1 MIYRYFL
8 AFWILTSSA
17 VAVQS
22 TQYGLLGET
31 VTFKT
36 DIRDPPDDIL
46 WKHNGNKVVQ
56 FDGNQQTE
64 YNPFQKRITL
74 DWSSADLEINHL
86 THSDSGQYELDAAK
100 GGGLTRH
107 KFELKV
113 LDRVTKPTITCNMSD
128 GSSSDKS
135 GSEATLMCFADPS
148 QSLNYEWS
156 QPGKIQ
162 PGQIL
167 TIPLGTEHDDKVYN
181 CTASNRLSKEIA
193 TFTAKDCYPVGAS
206 AGLIAGVVIGVIAL
220 LLCVL
225 VAVFCALKHK
235 EKNSIPSGE
244 QKTPD
249 EEEAAL
255 LPGPESQ
262 DKNAGNNKDG
272 PRMVTNTP
280 SRNVKEQVENKVK
293 CGQLKE
299 PSQATQPDLQT
310 QTSSTGPELEKEADD
325 EAKAQMTQNTQS
337 DLSPDDEHRDDI
349 TSLYATGEP
358 KENTETNKEENKS
371 ADMREPEEPPTSHA
385 ETDSEEETDEEAH
398 PATKTS
404 IFPSP
409 DDVRE
414 EDESPTIPAQTV
426 LDKVKKFEKK
436 QQAEKNKDGTHVV
449 TRNPS
454 FLNNKGQLDKKVKS
468 GQLEEHT
475 EATQPDLQTQ
485 IPSKGPESE
494 KMEDEE
500 AKSADESSTQIIPHK
515 PPAEEQKQDVISD
528 QDTEK
533 TIEETEKEKEEKK
546 SDGMREKGELPT
558 SSGQT
563 DSEEETDEEAHPA
576 TKTSIF
582 LPLMT

>member
-8 AFWILTSSA
+8 AFWILTSLA

-31 VTFKT
+31 VTFRT
-36 DIRDPPDDIL
+36 DFRDPPDDIL
-46 WKHNGNKVVQ
+46 WKHNGNKLVQ
-56 FDGNQQTE
+56 FNGNEQTE

-86 THSDSGQYELDAAK
+86 THSDSGQYELDAGK
-100 GGGLTRH
+100 
-107 KFELKV
+107 K
-113 LDRVTKPTITCNMSD
+113 DRVTKPTVTCHMSD

-135 GSEATLMCFADPS
+135 GSEATLMCSTNTS

-156 QPGKIQ
+156 QPGKVQ

-181 CTASNRLSKEIA
+181 CTVSNQLSREIA

-206 AGLIAGVVIGVIAL
+206 AGLITGLVIGGIVI

-225 VAVFCALKHK
+225 GAVFCTLKHK
-235 EKNSIPSGE
+235 AYFAKEEKTDVEQQPHSKPLLQREETIPSSQPLRHLAEIVKNHNFDHNDEKHNELDLGTRESKESEEDKFVTAPEYPNANAHGASTNQPSLPLLNKTVVVGE
-244 QKTPD
+244 DLNSD
-249 EEEAAL
+249 E
-255 LPGPESQ
+255 
-262 DKNAGNNKDG
+262 
-272 PRMVTNTP
+272 V
-280 SRNVKEQVENKVK
+280 
-293 CGQLKE
+293 
-299 PSQATQPDLQT
+299 
-310 QTSSTGPELEKEADD
+310 
-325 EAKAQMTQNTQS
+325 
-337 DLSPDDEHRDDI
+337 
-349 TSLYATGEP
+349 TGEK
-358 KENTETNKEENKS
+358 KEERRKKEENES
-371 ADMREPEEPPTSHA
+371 DDMKKEPPTIP
-385 ETDSEEETDEEAH
+385 E
-398 PATKTS
+398 KT
-404 IFPSP
+404 
-409 DDVRE
+409 
-414 EDESPTIPAQTV
+414 
-426 LDKVKKFEKK
+426 
-436 QQAEKNKDGTHVV
+436 EKNKDGPHVV

-454 FLNNKGQLDKKVKS
+454 FLNDKGQLDKKVKS
-468 GQLEEHT
+468 SQLEERT

-485 IPSKGPESE
+485 ITSKGPESE

-558 SSGQT
+558 SSAQT
-563 DSEEETDEEAHPA
+563 DSEQETDEEAHPA
-576 TKTSIF
+576 TKTSSSPDDVREEDGSPTTPTQTVKDKIKEIEKKQQAEKNKDGPHVVTRNPSF
-582 LPLMT
+582 LNDKGQLDKKVKSSQLEERTEATHTA